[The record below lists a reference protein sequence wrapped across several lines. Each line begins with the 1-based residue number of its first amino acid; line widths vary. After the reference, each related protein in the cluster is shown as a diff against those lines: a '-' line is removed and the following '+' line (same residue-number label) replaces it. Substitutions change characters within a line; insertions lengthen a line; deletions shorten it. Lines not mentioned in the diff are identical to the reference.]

1 MKVVN
6 KTYIYFSGLLNS
18 LALQHVH
25 GTFRFIHSFQILFEE
40 KETVVC
46 QFTMKECSDSH
57 LKSRTRVR
65 FTQTGCHAI
74 IPFKIQMLFF
84 RKLEKGNNIPF
95 VFFADHPFSY

>member
-25 GTFRFIHSFQILFEE
+25 SDSFIHFKFCLRK
-40 KETVVC
+40 KETVVR

-65 FTQTGCHAI
+65 FTQTGCHALI
-74 IPFKIQMLFF
+74 SF
-84 RKLEKGNNIPF
+84 N
-95 VFFADHPFSY
+95 